1 MPYYSFSKLETFEN
15 CPLRYKFNYL
25 DKIRRDEESIEAFL
39 GSRFHETME
48 RLYQELKFRIIPLE
62 ELIDYY
68 NDLWNKNYHE
78 NIFIVKKER
87 CRDDY
92 QKLGEKCIVNY
103 YHRYYPFN
111 RGRTLA
117 IEKRVDIDLDGS
129 KTYLLQGFIDRIDR
143 LDDGTYEIH
152 DYKTSSYLPEQKQKD
167 KDKQLALYQ
176 LGLQNLW
183 NNVEKVNLVW
193 HYVVFDQEI
202 ISTRSIDELETLKSE
217 IISLIK
223 KIENT
228 EEFLPK
234 ESNLCAWCS
243 YVDLCPLKKH
253 QHKVEELTSDK
264 FLQDDG
270 VKLVNTYVELD
281 IKKAEYKKR
290 EKEIEEQLEKLEK
303 KIIEY
308 AGQEGLELIIGSDHQ
323 LRISEKKKISLPAK
337 NSDSRKELENILK
350 EINKLEEVSTLD
362 TTALQKKIVEREWE
376 EDILEKIKKFYQ
388 FEIKKYV
395 KLLKLK

>member
-25 DKIRRDEESIEAFL
+25 DKIKRDEESIEAFL
-39 GSRFHETME
+39 GLCFHETME
-48 RLYQELKFRIIPLE
+48 RLYQELKFRIISLE

-87 CRDDY
+87 CKDDY

-111 RGRTLA
+111 QGRTLA
-117 IEKRVDIDLDGS
+117 IEKRVEIDLDGS

-152 DYKTSSYLPEQKQKD
+152 DYKTSSYLPEQKEKNE
-167 KDKQLALYQ
+167 DKQLALYQ
-176 LGLQNLW
+176 LGLKNLW
-183 NNVEKVNLVW
+183 NDVEKVNLVW

-202 ISTRSIDELETLKSE
+202 VSTRSTDELENLKSE
-217 IISLIK
+217 TISLIK

-243 YVDLCPLKKH
+243 YMDLCPLKKH
-253 QHKVEELTSDK
+253 QQKVEELSLDK
-264 FLQDDG
+264 FLKDEG
-270 VKLVNTYVELD
+270 VQLVNTYVKLD
-281 IKKAEYKKR
+281 MKKAEYKKR
-290 EKEIEEQLEKLEK
+290 QKEIEEELEKLK
-303 KIIEY
+303 KIIIEY
-308 AGQEGLELIIGSDHQ
+308 AKQEGLEVIIGSDYQ
-323 LRISEKKKISLPAK
+323 LKISEKKKISLPTK
-337 NSDSRKELENILK
+337 NSDSWKELENILK

-362 TTALQKKIVEREWE
+362 TIVLVKKIAEREWE
-376 EDILEKIKKFYQ
+376 EDILEKIKEFYQ
-388 FEIKKYV
+388 VEIKKYV